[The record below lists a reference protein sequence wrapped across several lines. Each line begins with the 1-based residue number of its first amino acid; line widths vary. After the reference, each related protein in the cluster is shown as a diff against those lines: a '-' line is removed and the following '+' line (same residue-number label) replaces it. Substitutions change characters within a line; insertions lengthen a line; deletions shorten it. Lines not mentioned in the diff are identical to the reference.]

1 MRSGMCFFLALDNAW
16 KNPTPFCAVNP
27 VLSESGLPRMG
38 IKVPGSNGTTL
49 SPNPCHF
56 LLTLRLQ
63 LRVEY
68 LTRLRQIFLVVGS
81 SFDRTRLH
89 PAISSACTRPCGAA
103 AVRLYVEHRWC
114 QIGVRT
120 SLKFRPAKSEFVLV

>member
-1 MRSGMCFFLALDNAW
+1 
-16 KNPTPFCAVNP
+16 
-27 VLSESGLPRMG
+27 MG
-38 IKVPGSNGTTL
+38 KKVPGSNGTTL

-68 LTRLRQIFLVVGS
+68 LTRL
-81 SFDRTRLH
+81 H

-103 AVRLYVEHRWC
+103 AVRLYGEHRWH